1 MQHNF
6 FYENILLVPAIT
18 FLVTVFLKWIYIK
31 ITTWKVGLDKALW
44 TGWMPSVHSAVAV
57 SLTTAMAIKHGIH
70 DDIFAISLAFTMII
84 IYDAINIRFEAGQ
97 HAKELN
103 RNLWELKYKE
113 SLWHLPS
120 EAFAWSVLWVFV
132 AYILQFM

>member
-1 MQHNF
+1 
-6 FYENILLVPAIT
+6 
-18 FLVTVFLKWIYIK
+18 
-31 ITTWKVGLDKALW
+31 
-44 TGWMPSVHSAVAV
+44 MPSVHSAVAV

-103 RNLWELKYKE
+103 RNL
-113 SLWHLPS
+113 
-120 EAFAWSVLWVFV
+120 
-132 AYILQFM
+132 